1 MGGVATFSPVKA
13 DIDLTM
19 LEFVRIFETDSTLIN
34 SQIRK
39 KTYFCQAMNLFF
51 FFGLISIVTWNY
63 SSKWEA
69 FGRQTP

>member
-1 MGGVATFSPVKA
+1 MLPGRRFYWEPSLWREGGGGGGGAIFSPVKA

-19 LEFVRIFETDSTLIN
+19 LEFVHIFETDSTLIN

-51 FFGLISIVTWNY
+51 FLV
-63 SSKWEA
+63 
-69 FGRQTP
+69 